1 MTGAALIDLDCERAW
16 LRDLGRAFGGAL
28 LFGLPLLMTM
38 EVWEAG
44 AAMGPGRQLAFLAFS
59 IPLLWGLAYYAGF
72 SRQRGL
78 VSDGLD
84 VAVALAVGFI
94 TAALLLF
101 LFGVIQWGD
110 PADEVAGRLML
121 QAAPAAMGALLA
133 RRQLAGGEGDPDG
146 DEDKAS
152 YLGELFLMAAGALF
166 LALNMAPTE
175 EMELIAYK
183 ASPLQIL
190 GLMALSLTLMHL
202 IVYVAGFAGQE
213 EHGKP
218 VTAFFH
224 FRWACSSC
232 GPSAGSPIRVWASWC
247 PSSSCWVFPP
257 PSARQPPVFWCSPWQ
272 TRPDPRAPIILSCSG
287 SWRGW
292 VWS

>member
-1 MTGAALIDLDCERAW
+1 MTQAAPLIDTSAEMAW

-44 AAMGPGRQLAFLAFS
+44 AAMGPPRQLAFLAFS
-59 IPLLWGLAYYAGF
+59 VPLLWGLAYYAGF
-72 SRQRGL
+72 SRQRGV
-78 VSDGLD
+78 VSDGMD
-84 VAVALAVGFI
+84 VATALAVGFI

-133 RRQLAGGEGDPDG
+133 RRQLAGGGGEDEG

-183 ASPLQIL
+183 ASPLHIL

-202 IVYVAGFAGQE
+202 IVYAAGFAGQE

-224 FRWACSSC
+224 FTLPGYAIALAVSLFVMWTF
-232 GPSAGSPIRVWASWC
+232 GRVADQGLAEMVSM
-247 PSSSCWVFPP
+247 VLVLGFPAAIGAAA
-257 PSARQPPVFWCSPWQ
+257 ARLLV
-272 TRPDPRAPIILSCSG
+272 
-287 SWRGW
+287 
-292 VWS
+292 

>member
-1 MTGAALIDLDCERAW
+1 MTVAVSFIDWRNERRW

-44 AAMGPGRQLAFLAFS
+44 AAMGPERQLAFLALGV
-59 IPLLWGLAYYAGF
+59 PLLWGLSSYAGF
-72 SRQRGL
+72 SDRGG
-78 VSDGLD
+78 VVADGLD
-84 VAVALAVGFI
+84 VAVALAVGFL

-101 LFGVIQWGD
+101 LFGVIGPGD

-133 RRQLAGGEGDPDG
+133 RRQLAGGDGRDEG

-152 YLGELFLMAAGALF
+152 YPGELFLMAAGALF

-183 ASPLQIL
+183 ASPLHIL
-190 GLMALSLTLMHL
+190 GLMALSVTLMHL
-202 IVYVAGFAGQE
+202 IVYAAGFAGQE
-213 EHGKP
+213 EHGRP

-224 FRWACSSC
+224 FTLPGYAIALLVGLFVLWTFGRVGDQ
-232 GPSAGSPIRVWASWC
+232 GPAELVSIVLVLG
-247 PSSSCWVFPP
+247 FPAAIGAAA
-257 PSARQPPVFWCSPWQ
+257 ARLLV
-272 TRPDPRAPIILSCSG
+272 
-287 SWRGW
+287 
-292 VWS
+292 

>member
-1 MTGAALIDLDCERAW
+1 MTGAALIDLQCERAW

-44 AAMGPGRQLAFLAFS
+44 AAMGPVRQLAFLAFS
-59 IPLLWGLAYYAGF
+59 IPLLWGLSYYAGF
-72 SRQRGL
+72 SDRGGV

-101 LFGVIQWGD
+101 LFGVIHWGD

-133 RRQLAGGEGDPDG
+133 RRQLAGGGGRDEG

-152 YLGELFLMAAGALF
+152 YPGELFLMAAGALF

-183 ASPLQIL
+183 ASPLHIL
-190 GLMALSLTLMHL
+190 GLMALSLTLMHG
-202 IVYVAGFAGQE
+202 IVYGAGFAGQE

-224 FRWACSSC
+224 FTLPGYAIALLVGLFVMWTF
-232 GPSAGSPIRVWASWC
+232 GRVADQGLGELVS
-247 PSSSCWVFPP
+247 VVLVLGFPAAIGAAA
-257 PSARQPPVFWCSPWQ
+257 ARLLV
-272 TRPDPRAPIILSCSG
+272 
-287 SWRGW
+287 
-292 VWS
+292 

>member
-1 MTGAALIDLDCERAW
+1 MTQAAPLIDTSAEMAW
-16 LRDLGRAFGGAL
+16 LRDLGRAVGGAL

-44 AAMGPGRQLAFLAFS
+44 AAMGPPRQLAFLAFS
-59 IPLLWGLAYYAGF
+59 VPLLWGLAYYAGF
-72 SRQRGL
+72 SRQRGV
-78 VSDGLD
+78 VSDGMD
-84 VAVALAVGFI
+84 VATALAVGFI

-133 RRQLAGGEGDPDG
+133 RRQLAGGAGKDDG

-152 YLGELFLMAAGALF
+152 YPGELFLMAAGALF

-183 ASPLQIL
+183 ASPLHIL
-190 GLMALSLTLMHL
+190 GLMALSLTLMHG
-202 IVYVAGFAGQE
+202 IVYGAGFAGQE

-224 FRWACSSC
+224 FTLPGYAIALAVGLFVMWTF
-232 GPSAGSPIRVWASWC
+232 GRVADQGLGELVSM
-247 PSSSCWVFPP
+247 VLVLGFPAAIGAAA
-257 PSARQPPVFWCSPWQ
+257 ARLLV
-272 TRPDPRAPIILSCSG
+272 
-287 SWRGW
+287 
-292 VWS
+292 

>member
-1 MTGAALIDLDCERAW
+1 MRCVPMTQAAPLIDRSAAMAW

-44 AAMGPGRQLAFLAFS
+44 AAMGPARQLAFLALG
-59 IPLLWGLAYYAGF
+59 IPLLWGLSWYAGF
-72 SRQRGL
+72 SDQRGL

-94 TAALLLF
+94 TAGLLLF
-101 LFGVIQWGD
+101 LFGVIQRGD

-133 RRQLAGGEGDPDG
+133 RRQLAGGDDDAGG
-146 DEDKAS
+146 RDEDRAS
-152 YLGELFLMAAGALF
+152 YPGELFLMAAGALF

-183 ASPLQIL
+183 ASPLHIL
-190 GLMALSLTLMHL
+190 GLMTLSVALMHG
-202 IVYVAGFAGQE
+202 IVYGAGFAGQE
-213 EHGKP
+213 EHGRP

-224 FRWACSSC
+224 FTLPGYAIALLTGLFVLWTF
-232 GPSAGSPIRVWASWC
+232 GRVGGQGVGELVS
-247 PSSSCWVFPP
+247 VVLVLGFPAAIGAAA
-257 PSARQPPVFWCSPWQ
+257 ARLLV
-272 TRPDPRAPIILSCSG
+272 
-287 SWRGW
+287 
-292 VWS
+292 

>member
-1 MTGAALIDLDCERAW
+1 MTGAALIDLDCEGAW

-44 AAMGPGRQLAFLAFS
+44 AAMGPVRQLAFLAFS
-59 IPLLWGLAYYAGF
+59 IPLLWGLSYYAGF
-72 SRQRGL
+72 SDQRGL
-78 VSDGLD
+78 IGDGLD

-94 TAALLLF
+94 TAGLLLF

-133 RRQLAGGEGDPDG
+133 RRQLAGGDDEGDG
-146 DEDKAS
+146 DEDDAS
-152 YLGELFLMAAGALF
+152 YFGELFLMAAGALF
-166 LALNMAPTE
+166 LALNLAPTE

-183 ASPLQIL
+183 ASPMQIL
-190 GLMALSLTLMHL
+190 GLMALSLILMHL
-202 IVYVAGFAGQE
+202 IVYAAGFAGQE
-213 EHGKP
+213 EAGKP

-224 FRWACSSC
+224 FTLPGYAIALLVGLFVMWTF
-232 GPSAGSPIRVWASWC
+232 GRVADQGLAEMVSM
-247 PSSSCWVFPP
+247 VLVLGFPAAIGAAA
-257 PSARQPPVFWCSPWQ
+257 ARLLV
-272 TRPDPRAPIILSCSG
+272 
-287 SWRGW
+287 
-292 VWS
+292 